1 MAKTE
6 IRTVATALRAATSA
20 DFKLEGTACSYNSLS
35 KDLGG
40 FVERI
45 APGAFARSLANKSQD
60 VICTFNHSPDKVL
73 GRLKNGTLKLQDS
86 PYSLDFSCQ
95 LDPKNTE
102 HTNLYA
108 SVKRGD
114 ISECSFAF
122 AIDNDGGR
130 GEEFETVCTA
140 SGTTTLRTV
149 TAAHLFDVSAV
160 TNPAYGNGATNV
172 NARQFRSCDYA
183 AARQTVRF
191 VQHILQTPKQ
201 IDLENQKRLLAIG
214 TMICRDPFS
223 NALIE
228 DFELRTKAEKLAGVI
243 ERDELAEKFAELR
256 RELGVE

>member
-1 MAKTE
+1 MAQME
-6 IRTVATALRAATSA
+6 IRTVATALRAASSA
-20 DFKLEGTACSYNSLS
+20 EFKLEGTACSYNALS

-45 APGAFARSLANKSQD
+45 APGAFSRSLASGED

-73 GRLKNGTLKLQDS
+73 GRLKNGTLKLKDS
-86 PYSLDFSCQ
+86 PDSLNFSCQ
-95 LDPKNTE
+95 LNRDSQE
-102 HTNLYA
+102 HRDLYS

-114 ISECSFAF
+114 ISERSFAF

-130 GEEFETVCTA
+130 GEEFEDVRDA
-140 SGTTTLRTV
+140 SGNRTTLRTI

-183 AARQTVRF
+183 ATRQTTQF
-191 VQHILQTPKQ
+191 VQHVMQTPKQ

-214 TMICRDPFS
+214 TMICRDPYS

-228 DFELRTKAEKLAGVI
+228 DFELRQKADKLAGVI
-243 ERDELAEKFAELR
+243 ERGELAEKFAELR
-256 RELGVE
+256 RELEVE

>member
-1 MAKTE
+1 MAKME
-6 IRTVATALRAATSA
+6 IRTVATALRAASSA
-20 DFKLEGTACSYNSLS
+20 EFKLEGTACSYNALS

-45 APGAFARSLANKSQD
+45 APGAFARSLANTSQD

-95 LDPKNTE
+95 LDPNQTT
-102 HTNLYA
+102 HCDLYS

-122 AIDNDGGR
+122 AVDNDGGP
-130 GEEFETVCTA
+130 GEEFESVCTA
-140 SGTTTLRTV
+140 NGTTTLRTI

-160 TNPAYGNGATNV
+160 TNPAYGSGATNV

-183 AARQTVRF
+183 AARQTAKF
-191 VQHILQTPKQ
+191 VQHVLQTPKT
-201 IDLENQKRLLAIG
+201 IDLENQKRLLKIG
-214 TMICRDPFS
+214 TMICRDKTS
-223 NALIE
+223 NDLIA
-228 DFELRTKAEKLAGVI
+228 DFELRQKADKLGRVI
-243 ERDELAEKFAELR
+243 ERDELVEKFAELR
-256 RELGVE
+256 KELGVE